1 MFLVARWQSY
11 FGRNVSMAVLMI
23 KGTPGVMMWVLN
35 VVAISK
41 PPKSDRW
48 LSLVFGGLF
57 CCIRKSFI
65 FICNKEFCTCL
76 YVCML
81 PSLSSIIIYLPL
93 CKVEVLLRG
102 WIDSSADR
110 GQLLASG
117 SISQSL
123 TPHQQQVIH
132 TNPPNHPQLHSGFC
146 SHLPLN
152 HHNSPLMLNFDLRV
166 SKQAW
171 LFYVCDCMER
181 RHSGSAGCV
190 LIPGSELWT
199 QYVGDRKLLA

>member
-76 YVCML
+76 YVCMPRESIKHHHL
-81 PSLSSIIIYLPL
+81 FTSVHSGGLAERLNRLQRRQRSAVSFWKHQSLSDTSTATGDPHKPTKSSTVTLRI
-93 CKVEVLLRG
+93 LLTFT
-102 WIDSSADR
+102 
-110 GQLLASG
+110 
-117 SISQSL
+117 SQSSQF
-123 TPHQQQVIH
+123 TFNV
-132 TNPPNHPQLHSGFC
+132 
-146 SHLPLN
+146 
-152 HHNSPLMLNFDLRV
+152 
-166 SKQAW
+166 
-171 LFYVCDCMER
+171 
-181 RHSGSAGCV
+181 
-190 LIPGSELWT
+190 ELWFA
-199 QYVGDRKLLA
+199 GL